1 MRFKTLDLNLLVALD
16 ALLEEQSVT
25 RAAERVNVSQP
36 AMSAA
41 LSRLREHL
49 NEPLFIQHGKSMVP
63 TAVALRMKEPLKA
76 LLQGIDILVTEGSH
90 FDPST
95 SQRRFRIATSDYLLA
110 VLFPEL
116 IHRLGRDAPGITMDC
131 AHPSELTQ
139 PLLDQGALD
148 LFIGPEGHISADHPA
163 EILFEEK
170 YVVVGWAKNP
180 VFNNRSISE
189 ENFYRA
195 GHVVVELGRQS
206 RNSFAE
212 AHLLQ
217 SKRKRQIDMRVSSF
231 LIAPEMVVNTM
242 KLTVMHER
250 LAKMFAKRL
259 DIAIAP
265 LPFEFPVMREMIQ
278 YQQSRQNDDG
288 LRWLIEQIKKSS

>member
-25 RAAERVNVSQP
+25 RAAERVHVSQP

-49 NEPLFIQHGKSMVP
+49 NEPLFIQHGKTMVP
-63 TAVALRMKEPLKA
+63 TAAALRMKEPLKK
-76 LLQGIDILVTEGSH
+76 LLQSIDILVTEGSH
-90 FDPST
+90 FDPKS

-110 VLFPEL
+110 VLFPDL
-116 IHRLGRDAPGITMDC
+116 IHRLDREAPGIAMDC
-131 AHPSELTQ
+131 VQPSELTHS
-139 PLLDQGALD
+139 LLDQGALD
-148 LFIGPEGHISADHPA
+148 LFIGPEELVSPEHPT
-163 EILFEEK
+163 ELLFEEK

-180 VFNNRSISE
+180 VFKRRKISE
-189 ENFYRA
+189 EDFYEA
-195 GHVVVELGRQS
+195 GHVVVEIGRLA
-206 RNSFAE
+206 RTSFAE
-212 AHLLQ
+212 SHLLQ
-217 SKRKRQIDMRVSSF
+217 SSQKRRIDMRVSSF

-250 LAKMFAKRL
+250 LAKIFAQRL
-259 DIAIAP
+259 DIAISE

-288 LRWLIEQIKKSS
+288 LRWLIDQLKQSG